1 MRLLSFLRPSPVPR
15 APDVSGRAVWL
26 ALLGRFTDEL
36 LGGIPTVLM
45 PTISARL
52 GFWYAAIGF
61 LSLVLNSVAALIEPV
76 NGLLIDVWS
85 RHRLMAWGAFGTGLS
100 LVVIG
105 VAPDYI
111 WLAAGFAIYGLASGP
126 LAYTAD
132 VVLVDAHPDAASRI
146 VARSTLLDT
155 VGALL
160 GPLLVAAGLWA
171 GIDWRWIVVGVGLW
185 GPVYAVLLLG
195 TRFPEPTA
203 ADDGRLFA
211 EFGRNL
217 RTVLASRTS
226 MAWLLFLFA
235 HELTEAP
242 LPLRTVWLA
251 DEVGMSQ
258 SLVGLYVAF
267 ELAAMFLGVALLD
280 RWLVRASA
288 RGVLRIV
295 LGSLLLLYPL
305 WFALPGVGAKFLVG
319 GPLNLLGG
327 VIWPIGRGE
336 SLASAPGRAGTLTA
350 ISSLT
355 GLVPATLAVGLLA
368 EAIGPTLAMGSTR
381 MLGVGLMLAI
391 LVGMPGRG
399 AVLSPQS

>member
-1 MRLLSFLRPSPVPR
+1 MSLFSFLRPSPIPR
-15 APDVSGRAVWL
+15 APDASGRAVWL
-26 ALLGRFTDEL
+26 AMFGRFTDEL

-52 GFWYAAIGF
+52 GVGYAAIG
-61 LSLVLNSVAALIEPV
+61 LLHLVLTSVAALVEPV

-85 RHRLMAWGAFGTGLS
+85 RHRLMAWGALGTGLS

-105 VAPDYI
+105 VAPDFV
-111 WLAAGFAIYGLASGP
+111 WLAAGFGIYGLASGP
-126 LAYTAD
+126 LAHTAD
-132 VVLVDAHPDAASRI
+132 VVLVDAHPESASRI

-155 VGALL
+155 VGALM
-160 GPLLVAAGLWA
+160 GPLFVTVGLWA
-171 GIDWRWIVVGVGLW
+171 GVDWRWIVAGVGLW
-185 GPVYAVLLLG
+185 GPVYAVLILG
-195 TRFPEPTA
+195 TRFPAPA
-203 ADDGRLFA
+203 AREDRRLFA
-211 EFGRNL
+211 EFGANL
-217 RTVLASRTS
+217 RAVLANRES

-258 SLVGLYVAF
+258 SLVGVYVAF
-267 ELAAMFLGVALLD
+267 ELAAMFVGVALLD
-280 RWLVRASA
+280 RWLTRSSA
-288 RGVLRIV
+288 RGVLRIA

-305 WFALPGVGAKFLVG
+305 WFALPGAGAKFLIG

-327 VIWPIGRGE
+327 VIWPVGRGE

-350 ISSLT
+350 VSSLT

-368 EAIGPTLAMGSTR
+368 EAIGPTLAMSSTHV
-381 MLGVGLMLAI
+381 LGVGLMLAI
-391 LVGMPGRG
+391 ILGMPRG
-399 AVLSPQS
+399 GEARVE